1 MVQTTIQV
9 FGIDR
14 KRWVL
19 QIKQAL
25 PVKAEEAKTFY
36 IPAVRNLNQ
45 IIAWIGVK
53 QAIVNL
59 KF

>member
-19 QIKQAL
+19 LINQAL

-36 IPAVRNLNQ
+36 VPAVRNLYP

-53 QAIVNL
+53 QVIVTL
-59 KF
+59 KY